1 MDVTWDNINFR
12 LSYSPLS
19 RRFNDS
25 TPFTELTETVNPMVP
40 EQLSCSASAIWSTFV
55 DDTCGAQ
62 CIMTTLRIGTF
73 TQLTKQRPA
82 ISQRHIWNSY
92 LLWLKRQLQGSC
104 TMKSKPIT
112 AFVIFPA
119 QNVQKKLQPEVSS
132 FSCIACDDSNAVD
145 VVRYRLE
152 LSVSDQTDEAVSH
165 QTDEAVFV
173 TFDTEILNR
182 QTFELLKLHIL
193 WSAH

>member
-1 MDVTWDNINFR
+1 MIIKLRSLHMQAGYF
-12 LSYSPLS
+12 
-19 RRFNDS
+19 S
-25 TPFTELTETVNPMVP
+25 TPYLELISTLAKATVAGKLYY
-40 EQLSCSASAIWSTFV
+40 EKALSFS
-55 DDTCGAQ
+55 
-62 CIMTTLRIGTF
+62 
-73 TQLTKQRPA
+73 
-82 ISQRHIWNSY
+82 
-92 LLWLKRQLQGSC
+92 
-104 TMKSKPIT
+104 
-112 AFVIFPA
+112 
-119 QNVQKKLQPEVSS
+119 VQQEVSS

>member
-25 TPFTELTETVNPMVP
+25 TPFTELTETVNPM
-40 EQLSCSASAIWSTFV
+40 AGYFSTPYLEL
-55 DDTCGAQ
+55 
-62 CIMTTLRIGTF
+62 ISTLAKATVAG
-73 TQLTKQRPA
+73 
-82 ISQRHIWNSY
+82 
-92 LLWLKRQLQGSC
+92 
-104 TMKSKPIT
+104 
-112 AFVIFPA
+112 
-119 QNVQKKLQPEVSS
+119 KLYYEKALS
-132 FSCIACDDSNAVD
+132 FSVQQ
-145 VVRYRLE
+145 
-152 LSVSDQTDEAVSH
+152 DQTDEAVSH

>member
-25 TPFTELTETVNPMVP
+25 TPFTELTETVNPM
-40 EQLSCSASAIWSTFV
+40 AGYFSTPYLEL
-55 DDTCGAQ
+55 
-62 CIMTTLRIGTF
+62 ISTLAKATVAG
-73 TQLTKQRPA
+73 
-82 ISQRHIWNSY
+82 
-92 LLWLKRQLQGSC
+92 
-104 TMKSKPIT
+104 
-112 AFVIFPA
+112 
-119 QNVQKKLQPEVSS
+119 KLYYEK
-132 FSCIACDDSNAVD
+132 
-145 VVRYRLE
+145 YRLE